1 MKNKQCK
8 KCLEVK
14 DVENFT
20 HQPRNKNGLNSYCK
34 QCTSAGAKASKLK
47 HKIEIWNVDGYDSEK
62 EHFNAAIKQYAEVF
76 NCPKLLKYIK

>member
-1 MKNKQCK
+1 MKSKQCK

-34 QCTSAGAKASKLK
+34 KCTSDGAKASKLK
-47 HKIEIWNVDGYDSEK
+47 HKVEIWNVDGYDSEK
-62 EHFNAAIKQYAEVF
+62 EHFNAALAQYAEVF
-76 NCPKLLKYIK
+76 NCPQLLKYIK